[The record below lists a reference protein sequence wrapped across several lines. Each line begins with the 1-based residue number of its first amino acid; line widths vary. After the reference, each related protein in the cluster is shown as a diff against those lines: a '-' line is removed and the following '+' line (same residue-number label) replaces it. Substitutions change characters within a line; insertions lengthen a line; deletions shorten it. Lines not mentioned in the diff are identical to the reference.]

1 MYFHDKRMFLVML
14 FLIAMSLCNFFLRDF
29 SILKGTAKQAR
40 SVNSSFSKTY
50 YKNKNLPPKK
60 LRYLQSQFKDNLK
73 IFENLERQKET
84 HYSYTNSTFLSSY
97 TEITSYMKNRKW
109 PLIIGI
115 ATGRLGNNIHNFALI
130 LVLQEMFP
138 NFTYAISEKT
148 SQFVFK
154 VFDQETFDLLIVGE
168 KALQQLPPNNM
179 IVFQPRNNFK
189 DVFSYVQSAITFFHV
204 MSGKEKIFLIEAY
217 PLDLFYGYE
226 NFLLNQLKIRKD
238 LLEKAQSV
246 MNVIGKTLQAERN
259 LSSVTY
265 VGIHVRR
272 KDYIKFSKEHFGVT
286 GLPGKEYFSRAYK
299 YFKSTLKNP
308 VFLICSDDTN
318 YAKRAFKDYENAFVI
333 VNKTAEEDFAI
344 LSSCSHGIMTVGSFG
359 FWASFLTGGQVLYTL
374 YKDFV
379 VVPFIHPTKLGNS
392 FDQFIGIDSLL

>member
-1 MYFHDKRMFLVML
+1 
-14 FLIAMSLCNFFLRDF
+14 
-29 SILKGTAKQAR
+29 
-40 SVNSSFSKTY
+40 
-50 YKNKNLPPKK
+50 
-60 LRYLQSQFKDNLK
+60 
-73 IFENLERQKET
+73 
-84 HYSYTNSTFLSSY
+84 
-97 TEITSYMKNRKW
+97 MKNRKW

-148 SQFVFK
+148 SQLVFK

-204 MSGKEKIFLIEAY
+204 IIS
-217 PLDLFYGYE
+217 LDLFYGYE

-272 KDYIKFSKEHFGVT
+272 KDYIKFSKEH
-286 GLPGKEYFSRAYK
+286 LE
-299 YFKSTLKNP
+299 
-308 VFLICSDDTN
+308 
-318 YAKRAFKDYENAFVI
+318 
-333 VNKTAEEDFAI
+333 
-344 LSSCSHGIMTVGSFG
+344 
-359 FWASFLTGGQVLYTL
+359 
-374 YKDFV
+374 
-379 VVPFIHPTKLGNS
+379 
-392 FDQFIGIDSLL
+392 